1 MCVLYFSLL
10 TIYIISIKII
20 NYNYKSHQNKQMNKL
35 CTLKKN
41 SCFEFASDSC
51 HVSSLIT
58 ENFEAAFDEL
68 IIAPYSL

>member
-1 MCVLYFSLL
+1 
-10 TIYIISIKII
+10 
-20 NYNYKSHQNKQMNKL
+20 MNKL

-51 HVSSLIT
+51 YVSSLIT